1 MRKVIERCP
10 ACGGDLTVTHLQCG
24 RCDTEISGR
33 FTPNP
38 FDRLSPESLAFVE
51 VFVRLRGNVK
61 EMERELKIPYSTV
74 RGRLDEVIRE
84 LGFEVT
90 PDRSISERDDGADA
104 ERDRRREVLRH
115 LEEGSID
122 ADAAIEQLESLK
134 HHDSLTKRKKGK
146 V

>member
-33 FTPNP
+33 FSPNP

-61 EMERELKIPYSTV
+61 EMERELKVPYSTV

-84 LGFEVT
+84 LGFEAG
-90 PDRSISERDDGADA
+90 PGRSEQDSDRDE
-104 ERDRRREVLRH
+104 DRRKDILLH
-115 LEEGSID
+115 LEEGSIE
-122 ADAAIEQLESLK
+122 ADAAIAELESLK
-134 HHDSLTKRKKGK
+134 RRKGIRES
-146 V
+146 

>member
-33 FTPNP
+33 FSPNP

-61 EMERELKIPYSTV
+61 EMERELKVPYSTV

-84 LGFEVT
+84 LGFENEPVR
-90 PDRSISERDDGADA
+90 PEHARDGDITLAAD
-104 ERDRRREVLRH
+104 EGRRREILLQ

-122 ADAAIEQLESLK
+122 ADTAVQELESL
-134 HHDSLTKRKKGK
+134 TGKGGRES
-146 V
+146 

>member
-10 ACGGDLTVTHLQCG
+10 ACGGDLTITHLQCG

-122 ADAAIEQLESLK
+122 ADAAIEQLESPK
-134 HHDSLTKRKKGK
+134 HHDSVTKRRKGK

>member
-33 FTPNP
+33 FSPNP

-61 EMERELKIPYSTV
+61 EMERELKVPYSTV

-84 LGFEVT
+84 LGFEAE
-90 PDRSISERDDGADA
+90 PGRSEQNSDGY
-104 ERDRRREVLRH
+104 EDRRKEILLH
-115 LEEGSID
+115 LEKGSIE
-122 ADAAIEQLESLK
+122 ADAAIAELESLK
-134 HHDSLTKRKKGK
+134 RRKGIRES
-146 V
+146 

>member
-24 RCDTEISGR
+24 RCDTEISGQ
-33 FTPNP
+33 FAPNP

-61 EMERELKIPYSTV
+61 EMERELRVPYSTV

-84 LGFEVT
+84 LGFEAE
-90 PDRSISERDDGADA
+90 PGRLDHARDNGLVRD
-104 ERDRRREVLRH
+104 EDRRREILLH

-122 ADAAIEQLESLK
+122 ADAAVSELESLK
-134 HHDSLTKRKKGK
+134 RREGSRKS
-146 V
+146 